1 LSLIIE
7 NKPQRQKLYTYLAS
21 YLKQAE
27 NDNHHTGLLFLKIRD
42 LRQLE
47 INIGYD
53 ALELISKKIQ
63 ARLLFCMKTFE
74 LVLPIALDTFVIIIP
89 KVLNQGHS
97 QMIAE
102 RLLREVQAPIKTSDD
117 TVKLTPIVG
126 IASTET
132 ASYDEKELYL
142 NALIAFES
150 GNAND
155 ASCTIYDAEFK
166 RQMKKIWNVKK
177 DIDLAIHDNQFEL
190 FFQPKIDLKRMTV
203 CGAEALIRWFHPQHG
218 MISPLEFIPIAE
230 ESGQI
235 HSITEWVVKSA
246 LQYLSQILQ
255 EMPEFVLSI
264 NICAND
270 LDSPELI
277 FLVEDSLSIWNV
289 PAENLVIEVTESTIM
304 RDAKST
310 LQQLEKIRRLG
321 VGISIDD
328 FGTGYSSLAYFKKIP
343 ATELKIDK
351 SFVDN
356 LLENSSD
363 RHIVSLIIFLA
374 RRFDLKVVAEGI
386 EVKEVLEEICNLQAD
401 YAQGFY
407 FSKPLCYED
416 FMKWCETF

>member
-1 LSLIIE
+1 MNLIIE
-7 NKPQRQKLYTYLAS
+7 NKKQRQTLYTYITS
-21 YLKQAE
+21 YLEQAKSE
-27 NDNHHTGLLFLKIRD
+27 KHHTALLFLKIRD

-53 ALELISKKIQ
+53 ALELLSKKIQ
-63 ARLLFCMKTFE
+63 ARLLFCIKTFE
-74 LVLPIALDTFVIIIP
+74 LVRPIALDTFVIIIP
-89 KVLNQGHS
+89 KVLNQGHA
-97 QMIAE
+97 QVIAE
-102 RLLREVQAPIKTSDD
+102 RLLREVQAPIKTSDES
-117 TVKLTPIVG
+117 VKLTPIIG

-132 ASYDEKELYL
+132 ALYDEKELYL
-142 NALIAFES
+142 NALIAFEN

-155 ASCTIYDAEFK
+155 VSCTSYDAEFK

-177 DIDLAIHDNQFEL
+177 DIDLAIHNDQFEL
-190 FFQPKIDLKRMTV
+190 FFQPKIDLKGMKV

-230 ESGQI
+230 KSGQI
-235 HSITEWVVKSA
+235 HSITEWVIKSA
-246 LQYLSQILQ
+246 LQHLSQILH
-255 EMPEFVLSI
+255 EIPDFVLSI

-270 LDSPELI
+270 LDSAELI
-277 FLVEDSLSIWNV
+277 FLLADGLSIWDV

-304 RDAKST
+304 RDAKSS
-310 LQQLEKIRRLG
+310 LQQLEKVRNLG

-356 LLENSSD
+356 LLEDSSD

-386 EVKEVLEEICNLQAD
+386 ETKEILEEICNLQAD

-407 FSKPLCYED
+407 FAKPLCYED
-416 FMKWCETF
+416 FMKWSETF